1 MSPVIDNE
9 RFRRLLRSYP
19 IRAVALLYN
28 EYHRSLRSIS
38 FGLTHD
44 IEASKDIV
52 QETFYHVWKNSERLS
67 DFHERSIENYLVK
80 VVRYKSITYF
90 KQSIQLN
97 IDNLK
102 FLNGHPT
109 SLMVQPFE
117 QKIIEAEIIAD
128 IRKAIESFPKRQRE
142 CFLMQVDRGLTI
154 DQIARELG
162 ITSKAVEK
170 NLTSVKKKIRKFLKS
185 RL

>member
-9 RFRRLLRSYP
+9 RFRKLLRSYP
-19 IRAVALLYN
+19 KRAVSLLYD
-28 EYHRSLRSIS
+28 EYFTSLRNIS
-38 FGLTHD
+38 FSLTHD

-52 QETFYHVWKNSERLS
+52 QETFYHVLKNSEQLS
-67 DFHERSIENYLVK
+67 AFHERSIENYLVK

-90 KQSIQLN
+90 KKVIQLN

-109 SLMVQPFE
+109 SLLVPPFE
-117 QKIIEAEIIAD
+117 QKIIEAEILAD
-128 IRKAIESFPKRQRE
+128 IRTAIALFPKRQRE
-142 CFLMQVDRGLTI
+142 CFLMQVDRSMTI
-154 DQIARELG
+154 GQIADELG
-162 ITSKAVEK
+162 VTPKAVEK
-170 NLTSVKKKIRKFLKS
+170 NLTSAKKKIRKFLKG